1 MWARARVQRDLTRV
15 NKFDLQ
21 STCFLVFFR
30 LLWAIGLS
38 IFILS
43 KIKSVETRDYPYQR
57 EEEKHD
63 ARAKE
68 WELIRSV
75 TAGLMVLEMCNVV
88 GFVLIIMY

>member
-1 MWARARVQRDLTRV
+1 MTSKNKDFEEIFFLLIAVFEGLATILYLILWGRAKVQRDLTSV

-57 EEEKHD
+57 ESEKHD
-63 ARAKE
+63 ARA
-68 WELIRSV
+68 
-75 TAGLMVLEMCNVV
+75 
-88 GFVLIIMY
+88 